1 MALLNSVICIFCL
14 YVYIFPFRIYGF
26 DPRFLVFVLAII
38 CYLYDKKK
46 FDARIPY
53 VYLRVLRIPVLIAL
67 WALVCIFLNT
77 TSDYSFVI
85 YPFQIIYLLVLSY
98 ATFYV
103 LKSLHQNITYD
114 TIVYYIISVLVCAGV
129 IAILMFVNSSIN
141 AFFFEMQDIDI
152 TSRTILLYF
161 EKRLIG
167 LGCFYFGG
175 GLIFG
180 FGLILIM
187 SLLLQPFS
195 KKKHLLLGMLYL
207 FVLVVGMF
215 IARTCLVGFVISLI
229 LLFVN
234 LLKVKIKKR
243 ILGLFFKFLCFLFF
257 AAVLLIYVYNLFPG
271 IKNDYSQIVDF
282 GMELFINLFEGEELK
297 TDSTEA
303 LKTMY
308 NWPTDIKTYIY
319 GDGYFIGDTIDT
331 YYKNTDVG
339 YLRLIYYFGILG
351 AAFLFLQQI
360 YVLFCI
366 NKYEENI
373 YIKQMCIL
381 LFVYILLLNL
391 KGYIDFSPILF
402 IFLHYELYKYKKYE
416 ANSLFC

>member
-1 MALLNSVICIFCL
+1 M
-14 YVYIFPFRIYGF
+14 YGF
-26 DPRFLVFVLAII
+26 DPRFLVFVLAMI
-38 CYLYDKKK
+38 CYLCNKKK
-46 FDARIPY
+46 FDAKISC
-53 VYLRVLRIPVLIAL
+53 VYLRLLRIPILIGL
-67 WALVCIFLNT
+67 WAFVCICLNT
-77 TSDYSFVI
+77 TSDYSFVV
-85 YPFQIIYLLVLSY
+85 YPLQIIYLLVLSY

-103 LKSLHQNITYD
+103 LKSLHQNITYEA
-114 TIVYYIISVLVCAGV
+114 IVYYVVSVLVCAGV
-129 IAILMFVNSSIN
+129 IAVLMFVNPSIN
-141 AFFFEMQDIDI
+141 AFFFEMQGIDI

-161 EKRLIG
+161 DRRLIG

-187 SLLLQPFS
+187 SLLLQSFS
-195 KKKHLLLGMLYL
+195 KKKQLLLGILYL

-229 LLFVN
+229 LLFAN
-234 LLKVKIKKR
+234 LLKVRIKR
-243 ILGLFFKFLCFLFF
+243 HVFGLFLKMLCFLFF
-257 AAVLLIYVYNLFPG
+257 TAILLIYVYNLFPS

-308 NWPTDIKTYIY
+308 NWPADIKTYIY
-319 GDGYFIGDTIDT
+319 GDGYFVGDAIDT

-351 AAFLFLQQI
+351 AVLLFLQQI
-360 YVLFCI
+360 YVLFFI
-366 NKYEENI
+366 NKYEENM
-373 YIKQMCIL
+373 YVKQMCVL

-391 KGYIDFSPILF
+391 KGYVDFSPLLF
-402 IFLHYELYKYKKYE
+402 VFLHYELYKYKKYE